1 MHNIETSFMS
11 LAVKR
16 MIRITNEDIIMQLLF
31 SLAILIIPWTA
42 RLALTTEVSGWY
54 A

>member
-16 MIRITNEDIIMQLLF
+16 MIRITNEDIMQLPF
-31 SLAILIIPWTA
+31 SLAFLIIPWTA